1 MVTMVLESIIAML
14 TDVMLK
20 QRRAWRHAQLKQNRC
35 QMQIFLVFALSCL
48 TACERL
54 LQPSEF
60 MMQSG
65 IVLLMKMGSGRE
77 GGGPYLV

>member
-1 MVTMVLESIIAML
+1 MVSMALESTTAVL

-20 QRRAWRHAQLKQNRC
+20 QRRAWRHGQLKQNWC

-54 LQPSEF
+54 LQPTEF

-77 GGGPYLV
+77 GGVLA

>member
-1 MVTMVLESIIAML
+1 MVSMALESTIAAL

-20 QRRAWRHAQLKQNRC
+20 QRRAWRHAQPEQNWC
-35 QMQIFLVFALSCL
+35 QMQIFLVFASSCL

-65 IVLLMKMGSGRE
+65 IVLLMKMDSGRE
-77 GGGPYLV
+77 GGVLT